1 MSTKALQQS
10 YIGRVIW
17 TPKYVES
24 KRPFLSFS
32 IHIDNH
38 AFGLDKK
45 KTSAKIQC
53 NYTLPDNAAEDEVG
67 VILSRITTKDEPDS
81 RGLAGQQYK
90 SVEVLVEGTE
100 KLQEVEGKKGAYY
113 KTLEYCRVTVLD
125 NNLRNLFRQEMGQ
138 GKDTDQSQTTET
150 SYSEPERPK
159 SNVATRAVES
169 PTTSPTVPSQPEKH
183 PKSTWEIGA
192 EVVHGSKTFKF
203 IGGNPNDT
211 SNWKELTP
219 ISKPE
224 PELPPFMVAPG
235 KRSTILKTFIE
246 EDSDMEFTP
255 SSESP
260 V

>member
-81 RGLAGQQYK
+81 RGLAGQQYI
-90 SVEVLVEGTE
+90 SRHSGATMANSEYRPGYWPAGGWRDVTLLRVRADRSAANSAGAQYRYDRWQPAAPVSYTHLTLPTNREV
-100 KLQEVEGKKGAYY
+100 
-113 KTLEYCRVTVLD
+113 
-125 NNLRNLFRQEMGQ
+125 
-138 GKDTDQSQTTET
+138 
-150 SYSEPERPK
+150 
-159 SNVATRAVES
+159 
-169 PTTSPTVPSQPEKH
+169 
-183 PKSTWEIGA
+183 
-192 EVVHGSKTFKF
+192 
-203 IGGNPNDT
+203 
-211 SNWKELTP
+211 
-219 ISKPE
+219 
-224 PELPPFMVAPG
+224 
-235 KRSTILKTFIE
+235 
-246 EDSDMEFTP
+246 
-255 SSESP
+255 
-260 V
+260 